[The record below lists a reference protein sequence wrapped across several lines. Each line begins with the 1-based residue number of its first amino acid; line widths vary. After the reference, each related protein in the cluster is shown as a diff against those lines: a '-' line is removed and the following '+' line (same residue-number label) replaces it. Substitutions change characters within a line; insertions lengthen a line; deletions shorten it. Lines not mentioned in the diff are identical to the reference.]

1 MSSPRPSSSESSRK
15 RWASAALLVASL
27 VGGLALAEIAARVYI
42 SRRQEPTGERIHAS
56 FAWRDGVL
64 HIQPG
69 ATGWHKGYDR
79 DRVFVTINSLG
90 FRGPEL
96 RASPAYRIIFI
107 GDSIVFDGGV
117 DLPETFVAIAE
128 RDLRAE
134 GLDVEI
140 VNAGTTDVGIDQHL
154 RQVEEGRFDALDPD
168 LIVVGLYWNDSRP
181 PQGFFGEER
190 SLPLM
195 KLFEMPVVDKF
206 AIAGLARRSY
216 ILLATRYG
224 GDVSQRFAWTDAFL
238 DEKWR
243 DDPAQF
249 RALVEAARYDWGAGW
264 EPAFEATVLPALERI
279 AAHCE
284 RIDARL
290 ALVLFPASPQV
301 HAQFDDP
308 IVDAPQR
315 QIVAFARARSIPTLD
330 LLPDLRAHAGE
341 RVFADQ
347 CHFNVRGNAVV
358 AEILTPFLS
367 ALARAS
373 GDSIAAPSSQ
383 LN

>member
-1 MSSPRPSSSESSRK
+1 MASPRPISPESSR
-15 RWASAALLVASL
+15 RRLASAALLVVSLL
-27 VGGLALAEIAARVYI
+27 VGLAIAEIAARIYL
-42 SRRQEPTGERIHAS
+42 RRRAEPTGPRIHSS
-56 FAWRDGVL
+56 FTWRDGVL
-64 HIQPG
+64 QIQPG
-69 ATGWHKGYDR
+69 AAGWHKGYDR
-79 DRVFVTINSLG
+79 ERVYVTINSLG

-117 DLPETFVAIAE
+117 DLPETFLAIAE

-154 RQVEEGRFDALDPD
+154 RQVEGGRFDALEPD
-168 LIVVGLYWNDSRP
+168 LIVVGVYLNDSRP

-195 KLFEMPVVDKF
+195 KLFEMPVVDKL

-216 ILLATRYG
+216 VLLATRYG
-224 GDVSQRFAWTDAFL
+224 GELSKRFAWTDTFAS
-238 DEKWR
+238 EAWR

-249 RALVEAARYDWGAGW
+249 HALVEAARFDWGAGW
-264 EPAFEATVLPALERI
+264 EPAFEATIAPALERI

-301 HAQFDDP
+301 HAQFADAF
-308 IVDAPQR
+308 VDAPQR
-315 QIVAFARARSIPTLD
+315 ELAAFARERSIPALD
-330 LLPDLRAHAGE
+330 LLPDLHAHADE
-341 RVFADQ
+341 RLFADQ

-358 AEILTPFLS
+358 AEILTPFLET
-367 ALARAS
+367 LARAS
-373 GDSIAAPSSQ
+373 ADSIAAQSLQ
-383 LN
+383 RN